1 MFLTM
6 FFETQNIVHVYD
18 ESKDVNHPPL
28 MVMGNTCD
36 CQTELATL
44 LAVKVVVV
52 REAQHQQVS
61 RGMLLII
68 SGRKLIAYMRDNL

>member
-18 ESKDVNHPPL
+18 ESNDVNRPPL

-36 CQTELATL
+36 CQTEPVTP

-61 RGMLLII
+61 R
-68 SGRKLIAYMRDNL
+68 